1 MGVGGAQNRLGISAS
16 CCHPELSAASFT
28 PNITPKTAKLEG
40 GVHEGGVHGKD
51 GVRCPPQDPQ
61 MGFSF
66 GGRGDPKTDRR

>member
-40 GVHEGGVHGKD
+40 GFTREGSTGRMGF
-51 GVRCPPQDPQ
+51 GAPPQDPQ

-66 GGRGDPKTDRR
+66 GGGPQN

>member
-51 GVRCPPQDPQ
+51 GGSVPPPGPPNGVFFWGKGGPQ
-61 MGFSF
+61 N
-66 GGRGDPKTDRR
+66 